1 LPVAGGMPAGRT
13 GRGFAAGQGAAGF
26 RCVVVVVLGCVVCC
40 AEMVTAQSAK
50 RDKDRVAIFNWV
62 SALRASEVVDQ
73 E

>member
-1 LPVAGGMPAGRT
+1 
-13 GRGFAAGQGAAGF
+13 
-26 RCVVVVVLGCVVCC
+26 
-40 AEMVTAQSAK
+40 MVTAQSAK